1 VSNPFSTDE
10 FVTAYKELWDDAR
23 SSPKLIGGTDRQ
35 SPIFEVTV
43 AFVAKQHKNLDAFD
57 AKVKRQ
63 IRAAVNTAL
72 SDDVVVIQCDP
83 TRFRVGDDGKQTFEP
98 VTWKD
103 KDGKEHTDPNAPLRI
118 FRLFIGTKPRAG
130 SR

>member
-1 VSNPFSTDE
+1 
-10 FVTAYKELWDDAR
+10 
-23 SSPKLIGGTDRQ
+23 
-35 SPIFEVTV
+35 VTV
-43 AFVAKQHKNLDAFD
+43 AFVTKQHKNLDAFD
-57 AKVKRQ
+57 AEVKRQ
-63 IRAAVNTAL
+63 IRAAVNAAL

-83 TRFRVGDDGKQTFEP
+83 TRFRVGDDGKQSFEP

-118 FRLFIGTKPRAG
+118 FRQFIGTKPRAG